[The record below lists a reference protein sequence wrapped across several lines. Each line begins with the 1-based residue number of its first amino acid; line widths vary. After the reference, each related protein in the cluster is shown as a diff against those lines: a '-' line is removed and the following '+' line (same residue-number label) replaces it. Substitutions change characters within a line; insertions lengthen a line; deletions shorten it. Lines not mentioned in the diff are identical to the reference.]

1 MSLLKNGL
9 YNAITGLVRAGLVL
23 VTIPILTRLLGIQD
37 YGLWSLVSAVLEIV
51 VLSGNGISVSTT
63 VFTAK
68 DLAQKDIDKSLSKTL
83 TVIGGAILI
92 FATIG
97 ALGIFFGAR
106 SIVNFFPNLDIT
118 QVQTFTYALQISALV
133 VWSRL
138 LQQVFIGIEQ
148 GYQQYGY
155 LNLLNTIQ
163 AVTLNI
169 GMLVIAANGGKI
181 IELIQWQ
188 AAIYMAILLGHAFLV
203 KKLLKPI
210 YLEFI
215 WHSQHALE
223 IAHHSLTNLF
233 LCIGSVIFGR
243 GDRIVVAYFLNPSIL
258 GIYAAITDIA
268 AGMNTLSNLPVQPL
282 ISLLGNYLGNA
293 EFSKNK
299 LKVQIA
305 QSIQLN
311 AAIALGL
318 GAWLFA
324 LAPLLVRWLFS
335 NVADEASVIVAFRVA
350 IIIYALISINS
361 VGFYTLLTL
370 DVNLCMMLY
379 VVNAFISLTL
389 IVFGASKFGLVGAL
403 LGNIGFLLSWSM
415 LVFGMIKLNLSRWF
429 WLENLK
435 FPLAWFA
442 VFISIAAA
450 TSSNFYLSVGIST
463 LETLGF
469 AYWFFSAY
477 KNNKHSLAKL
487 TI

>member
-68 DLAQKDIDKSLSKTL
+68 DLAQKDVDKSLSKTL
-83 TVIGGAILI
+83 TVIGGAILLL
-92 FATIG
+92 ATIG

-106 SIVNFFPNLDIT
+106 SITNFFPNLDLA
-118 QVQTFTYALQISALV
+118 QVNTFIFALQISAIV

-163 AVTLNI
+163 AVTLYI
-169 GMLVIAANGGKI
+169 GMLIIAANGGKI

-188 AAIYMAILLGHAFLV
+188 ALIYTAILFGHIILV

-210 YLEFI
+210 SLEFS
-215 WHSQHALE
+215 WHARHAVE

-243 GDRIVVAYFLNPSIL
+243 GDRIVVAYFLTPSIL

-282 ISLLGNYLGNA
+282 MSFLGNYLGNA
-293 EFSKNK
+293 EFSKHK

-305 QSIQLN
+305 QSLELN

-335 NVADEASVIVAFRVA
+335 NVTDEANVILAFRAA

-361 VGFYTLLTL
+361 VGFYILLTL
-370 DVNLCMMLY
+370 DVNRLMVLY
-379 VVNAFISLTL
+379 VANAFISLTL
-389 IVFGASKFGLVGAL
+389 IVLGAAKFGLVGAL

-415 LVFGMIKLNLSRWF
+415 LLVGMMKLNMSKWF
-429 WLENLK
+429 WLKHLK

-442 VFISIAAA
+442 VFVSIAAA
-450 TSSNFYLSVGIST
+450 TTSNFYLSIGIST
-463 LETLGF
+463 LETLAF
-469 AYWFFSAY
+469 VYWFFNAY
-477 KNNKHSLAKL
+477 KNNKQSLAKL
-487 TI
+487 TT

>member
-1 MSLLKNGL
+1 MSLLKNGI

-37 YGLWSLVSAVLEIV
+37 YGLWSLVSAVLEVV

-63 VFTAK
+63 LFTAK
-68 DLAQKDIDKSLSKTL
+68 DLAQKDVDKSLSKTL
-83 TVIGGAILI
+83 TVIGGAIILL
-92 FATIG
+92 ATIG

-106 SIVNFFPNLDIT
+106 SITNFFPNLDLN
-118 QVQTFTYALQISALV
+118 QVNTFTYALQISALV

-181 IELIQWQ
+181 IELIEWQ
-188 AAIYMAILLGHAFLV
+188 AAMYLSILIGHVMLV
-203 KKLLKPI
+203 KKLLKPSC
-210 YLEFI
+210 LKFS
-215 WHSQHALE
+215 WNSQYALE

-243 GDRIVVAYFLNPSIL
+243 GDRIVVAYFLTPSIL
-258 GIYAAITDIA
+258 GIYAAVTDIA

-305 QSIQLN
+305 QSLELN

-324 LAPLLVRWLFS
+324 LAPVLVRWLFS
-335 NVADEASVIVAFRVA
+335 NVADEASVIIAFRVA

-370 DVNLCMMLY
+370 DVNLCMILY

-415 LVFGMIKLNLSRWF
+415 LFFGMIKLNLSKWF
-429 WLENLK
+429 WMKHLK
-435 FPLAWFA
+435 FPLTWFIF
-442 VFISIAAA
+442 FISIATA
-450 TSSNFYLSVGIST
+450 TRDNFLLSIGISI
-463 LETLGF
+463 LETLAF
-469 AYWFFSAY
+469 TYWFFTAY
-477 KNNKHSLAKL
+477 QNNKQSLAKL
-487 TI
+487 TT